1 MRKLID
7 LLLISISVVLLLM
20 SIAKAKAEDGEV
32 APVDNSEIQKLLVVG
47 EDFDQVLG
55 LKTSAAD
62 FMQDL
67 IKSSIF
73 ESSTQNYFIFQK
85 DFFANNNQDNFDNYL
100 HATIYGD
107 ELYDDNGNIIND
119 KTFLGDILNFK
130 YRDEIKYYYPLLM
143 NQELFVIHEINLREF
158 LSGIASALFHDKPLF
173 ALLVARYLNKYSLN
187 DELTSLTIPE
197 FNLEDTLRSL
207 VEYGTYVGKL
217 NLDGLKKELIE
228 DGYSKPLRNC
238 PKEQLQVLVNNFN
251 ELCDRY
257 ARFVLSYGKLNHH
270 EVIRKLSPILGED
283 GFDKVLSLSY
293 NSNFIPLLKDSTD
306 VLAYEYFLGNAT
318 LNNIVLGYN
327 NDLGVMA
334 GTYYRGI
341 EFNKSYQRRERKTT
355 NNFINWLNEP
365 YELTFLGFDF
375 SLNDIE
381 LVDKLFNYQTENL
394 SKVTIYYSKDESPDK
409 LKQKLMQN
417 IGIENYEK
425 LFIKGKKSLEFV
437 KYQVQD

>member
-130 YRDEIKYYYPLLM
+130 YRDEIKYY
-143 NQELFVIHEINLREF
+143 VR
-158 LSGIASALFHDKPLF
+158 G
-173 ALLVARYLNKYSLN
+173 RYYHQS
-187 DELTSLTIPE
+187 
-197 FNLEDTLRSL
+197 
-207 VEYGTYVGKL
+207 
-217 NLDGLKKELIE
+217 
-228 DGYSKPLRNC
+228 
-238 PKEQLQVLVNNFN
+238 PKMS
-251 ELCDRY
+251 
-257 ARFVLSYGKLNHH
+257 SY
-270 EVIRKLSPILGED
+270 
-283 GFDKVLSLSY
+283 
-293 NSNFIPLLKDSTD
+293 
-306 VLAYEYFLGNAT
+306 LAIFEA
-318 LNNIVLGYN
+318 
-327 NDLGVMA
+327 
-334 GTYYRGI
+334 
-341 EFNKSYQRRERKTT
+341 
-355 NNFINWLNEP
+355 
-365 YELTFLGFDF
+365 
-375 SLNDIE
+375 
-381 LVDKLFNYQTENL
+381 
-394 SKVTIYYSKDESPDK
+394 
-409 LKQKLMQN
+409 
-417 IGIENYEK
+417 
-425 LFIKGKKSLEFV
+425 
-437 KYQVQD
+437 